1 MVAQNMGRPPLP
13 PTFTPQAGKG
23 NRRDDSHPLKP
34 GFLWRPHDKGSK
46 QNSIFY
52 DISAKKKPLWW
63 RLHNWVSTTCLWCG
77 PEGPKAMARWGWGV
91 VPGARLIQASSSA
104 REASIR
110 RDPDVVCS
118 LAWPLSCHLQWFPH
132 FTALS
137 LSSSGLEVS
146 SAIFRS
152 MFSGKTEPFW
162 RLVSASVTG
171 NNILRTSRWKH
182 EKGSLKFNTKENQH
196 TTAACVCEISLKA
209 VCCCC

>member
-1 MVAQNMGRPPLP
+1 
-13 PTFTPQAGKG
+13 
-23 NRRDDSHPLKP
+23 
-34 GFLWRPHDKGSK
+34 
-46 QNSIFY
+46 
-52 DISAKKKPLWW
+52 
-63 RLHNWVSTTCLWCG
+63 
-77 PEGPKAMARWGWGV
+77 MARWGWGV

-137 LSSSGLEVS
+137 LFSGGLEVS

-162 RLVSASVTG
+162 HLVSASVTG
-171 NNILRTSRWKH
+171 NNVVLRTSWWKH
-182 EKGSLKFNTKENQH
+182 EKGSLKLNTKENQH
-196 TTAACVCEISLKA
+196 TTAACVCESSLKA
-209 VCCCC
+209 VAAAAKLLQACPTLCDPIDSRPSGSPIPGILQARTLEWVAISFSNAWKWKVKGKSLSRVRLLATHGL